1 MKGDEIMTLTVR
13 EELKSSFPETTFI
26 GWTKTAFEDVL
37 CRTKHAKI
45 KKDGTFYKND
55 KNLIN
60 NFIITSYNSLI
71 RRFEVD
77 VAMVEDEKATVL
89 RLLDALPAEKF
100 RTFAEIAFEPY
111 INLETDTTIIYGG

>member
-1 MKGDEIMTLTVR
+1 MTLTVR

-89 RLLDALPAEKF
+89 RMLNSLPAEQF
-100 RTFAEIAFEPY
+100 RTFAEITFEPY
-111 INLETDTTIIYGG
+111 INLESDTTIIYEG

>member
-1 MKGDEIMTLTVR
+1 MTLTVR
-13 EELKSSFPETTFI
+13 EELKACFTEMTLI
-26 GWTKTAFEDVL
+26 GWTRREFEDVL

-77 VAMVEDEKATVL
+77 VAMVEDEKATVI
-89 RLLDALPAEKF
+89 RMLDTLSAEKF

-111 INLETDTTIIYGG
+111 INLETETNIYGG

>member
-1 MKGDEIMTLTVR
+1 MTLTVR
-13 EELKSSFPETTFI
+13 EELKACFTEMTLI
-26 GWTKTAFEDVL
+26 GWTRREFEDVL

-77 VAMVEDEKATVL
+77 VAMIQDEKATVL
-89 RLLDALPAEKF
+89 RMLDTLPAEKF
-100 RTFAEIAFEPY
+100 RYFAEIAFEPY